1 MDLLVN
7 VHYYM
12 VVYQSVGA
20 QGTNGSPFVHRLSI
34 MREVRKLQRKCK
46 KRSRRYVSLYAK
58 IIGELSNW
66 LYSYVLIIL
75 LLGAGIYFTVRTK
88 FVQFKCLREALH
100 VVREPKADE
109 KSISSFQALMVST
122 ASRVGTGNIAGIST
136 ALCLGGA
143 GAMFWMWVIA
153 TVGAA
158 SAFIES
164 TLAQMYK
171 RKAEDGSSY
180 GGPAYYIQTVL
191 KKRWLGIVFAVV
203 LIATYMGGF
212 NMVASFNISDSFRR
226 YAFYDPNI
234 TPLVV
239 GVLLAI
245 VFGICIFGGSQRISK
260 ITGVIV
266 PFMGIA
272 YMLVS
277 IFVVITHL
285 NLVPGV
291 IASILKGAFDLPAI
305 FGGFAGSA
313 VMHGIK
319 RGLFSNEAGV
329 GSAPNAAASAGV
341 SHPVKQGLVQ
351 MLSVYIDTILICS
364 ATGFMLLC
372 SGVLPAE
379 ELRGMPYVQE
389 AIAGSLGGFGSV
401 FITIALLLFAFT
413 TLIGNFYYAEMGL
426 RYIYDKT
433 PGKIVLFLFR
443 MVAVVI
449 VCLGALM
456 DFSIVWDTA
465 DVLMG
470 LMALINIPVIFLL
483 SKPAIHCLEDY
494 LKQKK
499 EGKDP
504 VFKAKN
510 IGLHTKTD
518 FWN

>member
-1 MDLLVN
+1 M
-7 VHYYM
+7 
-12 VVYQSVGA
+12 
-20 QGTNGSPFVHRLSI
+20 
-34 MREVRKLQRKCK
+34 
-46 KRSRRYVSLYAK
+46 YAK

-75 LLGAGIYFTVRTK
+75 LLGAGLYFTFRTK
-88 FVQFKCLREALH
+88 FVQFRHVKEAMK
-100 VVREPKADE
+100 VVMEPKTEE

-143 GAMFWMWVIA
+143 GSMFWMWVIA

-164 TLAQMYK
+164 TLAQIYK

-180 GGPAYYIQTVL
+180 GGPAYYIQAVL
-191 KKRWLGIVFAVV
+191 KKRWLGILFAVV

-212 NMVASFNISDSFRR
+212 NMVASFNIADSLRR
-226 YAFYDPNI
+226 FSFFDPAG
-234 TPLVV
+234 TPLLV
-239 GVLLAI
+239 GIILAVL
-245 VFGICIFGGSQRISK
+245 FGVCIFGGSERISK

-266 PFMGIA
+266 PVMGLI
-272 YMLVS
+272 YILVAL
-277 IFVVITHL
+277 FVVLTHL
-285 NLVPGV
+285 NLVPAV
-291 IASILKGAFDLPAI
+291 IASIFKGAFDFRAI

-313 VMHGIK
+313 IMHGIK

-329 GSAPNAAASAGV
+329 GSAPNASASAGV

-351 MLSVYIDTILICS
+351 VLSVYIDTILICS

-372 SGVLPAE
+372 SGVAPAE
-379 ELRGMPYVQE
+379 SLRGMPYVQE
-389 AIAGSLGGFGSV
+389 AISGSLGGFGSV
-401 FITIALLLFAFT
+401 FITVALFFFAFT

-426 RYIYDKT
+426 RYICDRIPPK
-433 PGKIVLFLFR
+433 PFMVFLRFI
-443 MVAVVI
+443 AIGI
-449 VCLGALM
+449 VCVGAVM
-456 DFSIVWDTA
+456 DFSVVWDTA

-470 LMALINIPVIFLL
+470 LMALINIPVIVLL
-483 SKPAIHCLEDY
+483 SKPALECLEDY

-510 IGLHTKTD
+510 IGLKTKTD

>member
-1 MDLLVN
+1 M
-7 VHYYM
+7 
-12 VVYQSVGA
+12 
-20 QGTNGSPFVHRLSI
+20 F
-34 MREVRKLQRKCK
+34 
-46 KRSRRYVSLYAK
+46 LYAK

-66 LYSYVLIIL
+66 LYSYILIIL
-75 LLGAGIYFTVRTK
+75 LIGAGLFFTVRTK
-88 FVQFKCLREALH
+88 FVQFRCLKEGIK
-100 VVREPKADE
+100 VVTEPKSDE

-136 ALCLGGA
+136 ALCIGGA
-143 GAMFWMWVIA
+143 GAMFWMWLIA
-153 TVGAA
+153 LFGSA
-158 SAFIES
+158 SAFVES
-164 TLAQMYK
+164 TLAQIYK

-191 KKRWLGIVFAVV
+191 KKRWLGILFAVV

-226 YAFYDPNI
+226 YDFYQPGT

-239 GVLLAI
+239 GVVLAV

-260 ITGVIV
+260 ITGVLV
-266 PFMGIA
+266 PVMGVA
-272 YMLVS
+272 YMLVAL
-277 IFVVITHL
+277 FVVLTHL
-285 NLVPGV
+285 NLVPSV
-291 IASILKGAFDLPAI
+291 IAAIFKGAFDFQAI

-313 VMHGIK
+313 IMQGIK

-372 SGVLPAE
+372 SGAQPTE

-389 AIAGSLGGFGSV
+389 AVAGSLGSFGSV
-401 FITIALLLFAFT
+401 FITIALFLFAFT

-426 RYIYDKT
+426 RYICDKT
-433 PGKIVLFLFR
+433 PAKTLLTVFR
-443 MVAVVI
+443 IVAVVI
-449 VCLGALM
+449 VCVGAIM
-456 DFSIVWDTA
+456 DFSVVWDTA

-470 LMALINIPVIFLL
+470 LMALINIPVIILL
-483 SKPAIHCLEDY
+483 SKPAIHCLQDY

-499 EGKDP
+499 EGKNP
-504 VFKAKN
+504 VFKARD
-510 IGLHTKTD
+510 IGLTTKTD